1 MREKIEDYMEENLKY
16 FELLGVEITEDDFN
30 FAEEKVRQ
38 GKSIE
43 DACDEVLRGIREC
56 LDDGLEDFAE
66 ED

>member
-1 MREKIEDYMEENLKY
+1 MREKIESYMEENLKY
-16 FELLGVEITEDDFN
+16 FHLVGVEITEDDFD
-30 FAEEKVRQ
+30 FAEDKVKQ

-56 LDDGLEDFAE
+56 LDNGLEDFKD